1 VLGARAAQA
10 LDLARLGE
18 APIAIIVRAS
28 AASLRKIRGIYAG
41 EVEQS
46 FAGDYRVSG
55 TRRCWRLRSVTS
67 RTGAPRKYVKR
78 PSYVAAICVSCFRQ
92 I

>member
-1 VLGARAAQA
+1 MLGARAASA

-46 FAGDYRVSG
+46 FAGDYP
-55 TRRCWRLRSVTS
+55 RLRHTPVLAVAQCDLAH
-67 RTGAPRKYVKR
+67 RR
-78 PSYVAAICVSCFRQ
+78 PA
-92 I
+92 